1 MSTIKEIEE
10 IWNSRQPI
18 MWINTFEE
26 RRVIEEIIHSNI
38 VGVTKEEGE
47 EVGKINPRKKL
58 FMWSCTQGLVELK
71 NDQYLT
77 YDTLKSADN
86 TTLQPVVAMDIVASD
101 RLNYETHDGSILIM
115 RDLHKLMNIPMPG
128 RKMRDLIK
136 HLSTTMKCIII
147 VGPSNEIPDE
157 LQKDIY
163 YVDYDYPDADLIKN
177 ILNVIV
183 NGIKKKAQPDKK
195 DDRFHTAKSRG
206 KVLRYRTTYT
216 DEEVS
221 DIVKSAQGLTRSE
234 ITIAFSKSINN
245 SPDGVIEWLQVA
257 EEKKNIIKRSQV
269 LEIWTRTEP
278 MNDVG
283 GNGELKEWL
292 IERGHAITGK
302 ANEFGVRP
310 PKGALVTGVQGGG
323 KSMIAKAVAGT
334 YRLPLIRLDFG
345 RIFAGLV
352 GSSEKNTRNMISQV
366 EAMAPCVLWIDE
378 IEKGLSGTGSSN
390 FSDGGTSSRVFGTF
404 ISWMQDKTKQV
415 FVIATAN
422 DISQLPAEL
431 LRKGRFDAIWFVD
444 LPTEEERK
452 EIFRIHL
459 GRIKPVGRDAKK
471 YDLEKLAKIRY
482 ERNGDYF
489 DYSGAEIE
497 EAINDALFAKY
508 SEARSQGVE
517 EEKIV
522 AGSKYDIT
530 TDDIVSALQTTIPIS
545 CTAQDKINKIRTW
558 GKKHARFASSYA
570 KDLADG
576 TITRKGKKG
585 EKATGPKFTADDLD
599 ITNGL

>member
-1 MSTIKEIEE
+1 MATIKEIEE
-10 IWNSRQPI
+10 IWNARQPI
-18 MWINTFEE
+18 IWVNTFEE
-26 RRVIEEIIHSNI
+26 RRVIEEIVHSPI
-38 VGVTKEEGE
+38 VGIVKEGDDPI
-47 EVGKINPRKKL
+47 GKVNPRKKL
-58 FMWSCTQGLVELK
+58 FMWSCTQGLVEIK
-71 NDQYLT
+71 NDQFQNF
-77 YDTLKSADN
+77 DTLK
-86 TTLQPVVAMDIVASD
+86 TTDMQTMQPVVAMEAVAAD
-101 RLNYETHDGSILIM
+101 RLNYETHDGAVLIM
-115 RDLHKLMNIPMPG
+115 RDLHRLMNIPMPA

-136 HLSTTMKCIII
+136 HLSVSLKTIII

-157 LQKDIY
+157 LQKDVY
-163 YVDYDYPDADLIKN
+163 YVDFDYPDAALIRS
-177 ILNVIV
+177 ILEVII
-183 NGIKKKAQPDKK
+183 NGIKKKAKVDKK
-195 DDRFHTAKSRG
+195 DERFHVARTHG
-206 KVLRYRTTYT
+206 KDMRYRTTYT
-216 DEEVS
+216 DEEIS

-234 ITIAFSKSINN
+234 ITIAFSKSISNTE
-245 SPDGVIEWLQVA
+245 DGIIEYMRVA

-283 GNGELKEWL
+283 GNGDLKKWL
-292 IERGHAITGK
+292 EERGNAVTGK
-302 ANEFGVRP
+302 ASDFGVRP

-404 ISWMQDKTKQV
+404 ISWLQDKTKPV

-422 DISQLPAEL
+422 DVSQLPAEL

-444 LPTEEERK
+444 LPTEAERK

-459 GRIKPVGRDAKK
+459 QRIKPVSRDPKK
-471 YDLEKLAKIRY
+471 FDLEKLSKVRY
-482 ERNGDYF
+482 ERNGECF

-508 SEARSQGVE
+508 SEAKSSGVE
-517 EEKIV
+517 EEKIT

-530 TDDIVSALQTTIPIS
+530 TDAIIESLSDTIPIS
-545 CTAQDKINKIRTW
+545 CTAQEKISKIRKW
-558 GKKHARFASSYA
+558 GQKHARFASSLA
-570 KDLADG
+570 KEEVDG
-576 TITRKGKKG
+576 TPVAKKGKKG
-585 EKATGPKFTADDLD
+585 DKAKFSADDLG
-599 ITNGL
+599 ITDNL

>member
-1 MSTIKEIEE
+1 MATIKEIEE

-18 MWINTFEE
+18 IWINTFEE
-26 RRVIEEIIHSNI
+26 RRVIEEIVYSPI
-38 VGVTKEEGE
+38 VGIVKENGDEI
-47 EVGKINPRKKL
+47 GKVNPRKKL
-58 FMWSCTQGLVELK
+58 FIWSCTQGLVEIK
-71 NDQYLT
+71 GDQFQNF
-77 YDTLKSADN
+77 DTLKASDL
-86 TTLQPVVAMDIVASD
+86 TTMQPVIAMEQVAAE
-101 RLNYETHDGSILIM
+101 RLNYETFDGSVLIM
-115 RDLHKLMNIPMPG
+115 RDLHKLMNIPMPA
-128 RKMRDLIK
+128 RKMRDIVK
-136 HLSTTMKCIII
+136 HLSVTMKTIFI

-163 YVDYDYPDADLIKN
+163 YVDYDYPDAGMIQN
-177 ILNVIV
+177 ILEVIV
-183 NGIKKKAQPDKK
+183 GGIKKKAKEDKK
-195 DDRFHTAKSRG
+195 DARYHIARARG
-206 KVLRYRTTYT
+206 KDMRYRTTYSP
-216 DEEVS
+216 EETA

-245 SPDGVIEWLQVA
+245 TEDGLIEYMRIA

-278 MNDVG
+278 MKDVG
-283 GNGELKEWL
+283 GNGELKTWL
-292 IERGHAITGK
+292 EERGNAVTGK
-302 ANEFGVRP
+302 ASDFGVRP

-404 ISWMQDKTKQV
+404 ISWLQDKTKPV

-422 DISQLPAEL
+422 DVSQLPAEL

-452 EIFRIHL
+452 EIYRIHL
-459 GRIKPVGRDAKK
+459 QRIKPVGRDPKK
-471 YDLEKLAKIRY
+471 FDLDKLAKIRY
-482 ERNGDYF
+482 ERNGEYF

-497 EAINDALFAKY
+497 EAINDSLFAKY
-508 SEARSQGVE
+508 SEAKADGVE
-517 EEKIV
+517 EEKIT

-530 TDDIVSALQTTIPIS
+530 TESLIEALADTIPIS
-545 CTAQDKINKIRTW
+545 CTAQEKINKIRKW
-558 GKKHARFASSYA
+558 GQKHARFASSKA
-570 KDLADG
+570 KEAVDG
-576 TITRKGKKG
+576 VVTKKGGKKAG
-585 EKATGPKFTADDLD
+585 KFTADDLG
-599 ITNGL
+599 ITDGL

>member
-1 MSTIKEIEE
+1 MPGIKEIEE

-18 MWINTFEE
+18 IWVNTFEE
-26 RRVIEEIIHSNI
+26 RRVIEEIVHSPI
-38 VGVTKEEGE
+38 VGITKEEGD

-58 FMWSCTQGLVELK
+58 FMWSCTQGLVEIK
-71 NDQYLT
+71 GDQFQNF
-77 YDTLKSADN
+77 DTLKTADMQ
-86 TTLQPVVAMDIVASD
+86 TLQPVVAMDQVASD

-115 RDLHKLMNIPMPG
+115 RDLHKLMNIPMPA
-128 RKMRDLIK
+128 RKMRDIIK
-136 HLSTTMKCIII
+136 HLSITMKTIFI

-163 YVDYDYPDADLIKN
+163 YVDFDYPDATLIRN
-177 ILNVIV
+177 ILDVIV
-183 NGIKKKAQPDKK
+183 GGIKKKAKVDKK
-195 DDRFHTAKSRG
+195 DERFHIARSRG
-206 KVLRYRTTYT
+206 KDMRYRTTYS
-216 DEEVS
+216 EEEIS

-245 SPDGVIEWLQVA
+245 TSNGEIEYLRVA

-278 MNDVG
+278 MKDVG
-283 GNGELKEWL
+283 GNGELKTWL
-292 IERGHAITGK
+292 EERGNAVTGK
-302 ANEFGVRP
+302 ASNFGVRP
-310 PKGALVTGVQGGG
+310 PKGCLITGVQGGG
-323 KSMIAKAVAGT
+323 KSMIAKAVAGM

-366 EAMAPCVLWIDE
+366 EAMAPAVLWIDE

-390 FSDGGTSSRVFGTF
+390 MSDGGTSSRVFGTF
-404 ISWMQDKTKQV
+404 ISWLQDKTKPV

-422 DISQLPAEL
+422 DVSQLPAEL

-444 LPTEEERK
+444 LPTKDERR
-452 EIFRIHL
+452 EIYRIHL
-459 GRIKPVGRDAKK
+459 QRIKPVGRDPNKF
-471 YDLEKLAKIRY
+471 DLDKLAKICY
-482 ERNGDYF
+482 ERNGESF

-508 SEARSQGVE
+508 SEAKAAGVE
-517 EEKIV
+517 EEKII

-530 TDDIVSALQTTIPIS
+530 TDDIVEALLDTIPIS
-545 CTAQDKINKIRTW
+545 CTAQEKITKIRKW
-558 GKKHARFASSYA
+558 GQRHARFASSKA
-570 KDLADG
+570 KEAVDG
-576 TITRKGKKG
+576 SITKKLKKG
-585 EKATGPKFTADDLD
+585 EKATAKFTADDLD
-599 ITNGL
+599 ITSGP

>member
-1 MSTIKEIEE
+1 MATIKEIEE

-18 MWINTFEE
+18 IWVNTFEE
-26 RRVIEEIIHSNI
+26 RRVIEEIVHSPI
-38 VGVTKEEGE
+38 VGITKEDGD

-58 FMWSCTQGLVELK
+58 FMWSCTQGLVEIK
-71 NDQYLT
+71 GDAFQNF
-77 YDTLKSADN
+77 DTLKTADMQ
-86 TTLQPVVAMDIVASD
+86 TLQPVVAMDQVASD

-115 RDLHKLMNIPMPG
+115 RDLHKLMNIPMPA
-128 RKMRDLIK
+128 RKMRDIIK
-136 HLSTTMKCIII
+136 HLSITMKTIFL

-163 YVDYDYPDADLIKN
+163 YVDFDYPDAALIRN
-177 ILNVIV
+177 ILDVIV
-183 NGIKKKAQPDKK
+183 GGIKKKAKVDKK
-195 DDRFHTAKSRG
+195 DERYHIARARG
-206 KVLRYRTTYT
+206 KDMRYRTTYS
-216 DEEVS
+216 EEEIS

-245 SPDGVIEWLQVA
+245 TPNGEIEYLRVA

-278 MNDVG
+278 MKDVG
-283 GNGELKEWL
+283 GNGELKTWL
-292 IERGHAITGK
+292 EERGNAVTGK
-302 ANEFGVRP
+302 ASDFGVRP

-404 ISWMQDKTKQV
+404 ISWLQDKTKPV

-422 DISQLPAEL
+422 DVSQLPAEL

-444 LPTEEERK
+444 LPTEDERR
-452 EIFRIHL
+452 EIYRIHL
-459 GRIKPVGRDAKK
+459 QRIKPVGRDPKK
-471 YDLEKLAKIRY
+471 FDLDKLAKIRY
-482 ERNGDYF
+482 ERNGENF

-508 SEARSQGVE
+508 SEAKAAGVE
-517 EEKIV
+517 EEKIT

-530 TDDIVSALQTTIPIS
+530 TDDIVEALQDTIPIS
-545 CTAQDKINKIRTW
+545 CTAQEKINKIRKW
-558 GKKHARFASSYA
+558 GQKHARFASSKA
-570 KDLADG
+570 KEAVDG
-576 TITRKGKKG
+576 SVTKKLKKG
-585 EKATGPKFTADDLD
+585 EKTTAKFTADDLD
-599 ITNGL
+599 ITSGL